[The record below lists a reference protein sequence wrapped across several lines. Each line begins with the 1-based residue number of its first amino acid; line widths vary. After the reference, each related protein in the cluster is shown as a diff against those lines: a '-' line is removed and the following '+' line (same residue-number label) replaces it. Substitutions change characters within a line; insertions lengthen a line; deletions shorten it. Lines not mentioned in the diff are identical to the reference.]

1 MPDGRV
7 SPGRDGRTGH
17 GRVSPGGGTRLA
29 SPCDRSSSTALAPP
43 GHVMSPPEW
52 ITALASAI
60 TEHLVAASIP
70 APMGAHVQKAD
81 GDADAWEVSLFYGKT
96 EIVGGP
102 KDGKQTDTPFWL
114 DLAGLGRVFDRVDGL
129 TWQAAPL
136 GPDDEL
142 GPHVAIEGEYLGNRV
157 TVRIL
162 ATAPQQF
169 PPARS
174 ADTLR
179 GTFVDLW

>member
-1 MPDGRV
+1 MPDG
-7 SPGRDGRTGH
+7 GIG
-17 GRVSPGGGTRLA
+17 LA
-29 SPCDRSSSTALAPP
+29 STFEGSRSTALAPP
-43 GHVMSPPEW
+43 GHVMSPPDW

-60 TEHLVAASIP
+60 SEHLVAASIP
-70 APMGAHVQKAD
+70 APMGAHVRKSEDAD
-81 GDADAWEVSLFYGKT
+81 DAWEVSLFYGKT

-136 GPDDEL
+136 GPNDEL
-142 GPHVAIEGEYLGNRV
+142 GPHVAIAGEYLGNRV

-162 ATAPQQF
+162 AAAPNQF